1 MVVAESL
8 MRKKSGL
15 GVAVSAAGVFAA
27 AVALGGCYQTSAPPQ
42 PVAAAGPRAPAPPQ
56 WPRLPENATCSSDL
70 NRYQAILWSDVTTGN
85 LNVSVYDKIE
95 ANLNRAADACA
106 GGNDGE
112 ARAIIR
118 STKLNYGYRA
128 YL

>member
-1 MVVAESL
+1 
-8 MRKKSGL
+8 MRRLSRL
-15 GVAVSAAGVFAA
+15 GGVLTATLA
-27 AVALGGCYQTSAPPQ
+27 CATAMALGGCYQSAAPPT
-42 PVAAAGPRAPAPPQ
+42 PMAAAGPHAPSPPQ
-56 WPRLPENATCSSDL
+56 WPKLPEAAACTGDL

-95 ANLNRAADACA
+95 SDLARAADACA
-106 GGNDGE
+106 GGNDSE

-118 STKLNYGYRA
+118 STKLNHGYRA